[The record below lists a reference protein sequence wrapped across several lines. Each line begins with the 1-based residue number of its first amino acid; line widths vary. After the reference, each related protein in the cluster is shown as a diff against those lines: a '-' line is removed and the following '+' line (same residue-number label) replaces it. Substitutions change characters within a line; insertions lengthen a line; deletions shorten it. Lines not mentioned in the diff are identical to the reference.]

1 MRILHVVPSYLPA
14 VRYGG
19 PIVSVHG
26 LCKALARRGHDVHVF
41 TTNVDGP
48 GDSDV
53 PLGIP
58 VDLDGVK
65 VWYFPSRRLR
75 RLYWAPEMGRALEEQ
90 MPRFDVLHLHSVF
103 LWPTT
108 AAARVARRHGVPY
121 VLAPRGMLVA
131 DLIRRKSRWLKTA
144 WIGLFERANLAHAA
158 LVHFTSTVE
167 AQDAARLGL
176 AFGASCVIPNGLDN
190 EALGGEGDCDP
201 VAVAGLNGPER
212 YLLFVG
218 RVNWKK
224 GLDRLIAAL
233 PLVPDCRL
241 VIAGNDEEGYRATL
255 DALARDKGVTGRVS
269 FPGPMYGPE
278 KSVLLRG
285 ALAFVLPS
293 YSENFGN
300 AALEAMAAGCPVVV
314 TPEVGIADLVRESG
328 AGVVVEGEP
337 VCLGQAIAELISDEE
352 RLKEM
357 GRRGRDAVVG
367 HYSWDAV
374 AGRMEEAYRGIVS
387 TVTKGS

>member
-1 MRILHVVPSYLPA
+1 MRILHIVPSYLPA

-26 LCKALARRGHDVHVF
+26 LCKALAHRGHDVHVF

-48 GDSDV
+48 RDSDV
-53 PLGIP
+53 ALGVP

-65 VWYFPSRRLR
+65 VWYFPSRHLR
-75 RLYWAPEMGRALEEQ
+75 RLYWAPEMGRALVEQ
-90 MPRFDVLHLHSVF
+90 APRFDVLHLHSVF

-108 AAARVARRHGVPY
+108 AAARVARRCGVPY

-144 WIGLFERANLAHAA
+144 WITLFERANLARAA

-167 AQDAARLGL
+167 AQEAARLGL
-176 AFGASCVIPNGLDN
+176 AFGASCVIPNGLDD
-190 EALGGEGDCDP
+190 EALGE
-201 VAVAGLNGPER
+201 ARNESRIAREGPEGLGR

-241 VIAGNDEEGYRATL
+241 VIAGNDEEGYRTTL

-269 FPGPMYGPE
+269 FPGPVYGPE
-278 KSVLLRG
+278 KSALLRG

-300 AALEAMAAGCPVVV
+300 AALEAMAARCPVVV
-314 TPEVGIADLVRESG
+314 TPEVGIADLVRQSG

-337 VCLGQAIAELISDEE
+337 DRLGQAIAELISDEE

-367 HYSWDAV
+367 QYSWDAV
-374 AGRMEEAYRGIVS
+374 AGRMEEAYRGICS
-387 TVTKGS
+387 AAENGL